1 MLKGLVLQLEA
12 NGFIGIRNVVWYC
25 HQSYHHHYHH
35 HNLQPQWG
43 PHSVPLPP
51 PSYPHH
57 HRLEVN
63 VFIWIMGRWSSG
75 CGPVAQLGSGGKSAR
90 KWWQN
95 GSKLNSKCAE
105 YWTKRPENDLLESV
119 KLKSNLSPGLS
130 LLCSRLFSVPANL
143 GYPWLV
149 GSWQKGPSLILAR
162 QAPLAIGWRVR
173 IGDIRS
179 YMQSPVCGLPPL
191 CNALQCNVL

>member
-1 MLKGLVLQLEA
+1 MGLGVA
-12 NGFIGIRNVVWYC
+12 IGGHGFIGIRNVVWYC
-25 HQSYHHHYHH
+25 HQSYHPHQHH

-43 PHSVPLPP
+43 PHSVLLPP
-51 PSYPHH
+51 PPPYPPHHH

-63 VFIWIMGRWSSG
+63 VFIGVRGRWSSG
-75 CGPVAQLGSGGKSAR
+75 CGPVAILGSGGKSAR

-143 GYPWLV
+143 GSPWLV
-149 GSWQKGPSLILAR
+149 GSWQKGPSLILPR
-162 QAPLAIGWRVR
+162 QRL
-173 IGDIRS
+173 
-179 YMQSPVCGLPPL
+179 
-191 CNALQCNVL
+191 LQLGGRQE